1 MPTFKIS
8 ALIEHRVV
16 NVTSLL
22 LAVAFASSTW
32 FFWTNLGLEANG
44 SVRSYEKKIV
54 GFYEIGFG
62 TVPPSPRPGVIHF
75 AVYVEDTDNK
85 VRYTDATV
93 VLYVVGNSSEGQPV
107 SELGPHQMVNTL
119 LDPTYYELNMPL
131 DTQGVWHV
139 RIEVIA
145 DKGEVNTVFEVKVL
159 ETNPII
165 PILTLVVLLLFLLV
179 LSMSV
184 RAWIKEYRRKN
195 NR

>member
-1 MPTFKIS
+1 M
-8 ALIEHRVV
+8 L
-16 NVTSLL
+16 
-22 LAVAFASSTW
+22 
-32 FFWTNLGLEANG
+32 
-44 SVRSYEKKIV
+44 
-54 GFYEIGFG
+54 
-62 TVPPSPRPGVIHF
+62 
-75 AVYVEDTDNK
+75 
-85 VRYTDATV
+85 
-93 VLYVVGNSSEGQPV
+93 
-107 SELGPHQMVNTL
+107 NTL

-159 ETNPII
+159 EPNAII